1 MRNRD
6 RQPRK
11 GVFALIG
18 VLLSAS
24 LCAGIAHGATQL
36 TEKPAFRE
44 PLPDLA
50 TLVKGSAMKHAN
62 LSEKQ
67 CRTRL
72 KDSGLPHQRVYGG
85 ASGIATPLRL
95 SGPIND
101 VKFLTAGPKS
111 KFSLLD
117 CRMALSLNELATV
130 LAAHDV
136 TEIRIDS
143 FYRPKA
149 HLYGRKRAKLS
160 QHAYGLAMDVTAFK
174 LKDGRTLE
182 VERDFHGKIGEPVC
196 GPGAEIVPPSPDATA
211 LRNLV
216 CDIARTGMFHN
227 VLTPNYNTAHRNH
240 FHFDITRNAKTI
252 GIR

>member
-1 MRNRD
+1 MTPQFR
-6 RQPRK
+6 
-11 GVFALIG
+11 FITLIG
-18 VLLSAS
+18 VF
-24 LCAGIAHGATQL
+24 LCASFAHGAVQL
-36 TEKPAFRE
+36 SENPPFRK

-50 TLVKGSAMKHAN
+50 TLVRGSAMKNAN

-67 CRTRL
+67 CRARL
-72 KDSGLPHQRVYGG
+72 KEIGLTHQRVYGG
-85 ASGIATPLRL
+85 AAGIATPLRL
-95 SGPIND
+95 TGPIGD

-117 CRMALSLNELATV
+117 CRIALSLHELSAV

-136 TEIRIDS
+136 AEIRIDS

-149 HLYGRKRAKLS
+149 HLYGRKRSKLS
-160 QHAYGLAMDVTAFK
+160 QHAYGLAMDITAFK

-196 GPGAEIVPPSPDATA
+196 GPGAELTPVSPEATA

-252 GIR
+252 GVR